1 MKMKHDKDDENIT
14 IKKLAKRLN
23 ITEQTY
29 YNWKK
34 TKPELISLIHMGLEL
49 EKFLNKFKS

>member
-1 MKMKHDKDDENIT
+1 MKYDKDNENIT